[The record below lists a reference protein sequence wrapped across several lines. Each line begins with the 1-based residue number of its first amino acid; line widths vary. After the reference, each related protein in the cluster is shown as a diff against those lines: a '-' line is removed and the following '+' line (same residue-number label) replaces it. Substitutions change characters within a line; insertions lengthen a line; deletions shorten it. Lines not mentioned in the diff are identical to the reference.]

1 MAFAIDRQHVRDM
14 FASYVANYDAS
25 DSKVSL
31 KIIHTY
37 HVADMCDAISDS
49 LSLTNEDR
57 DTAWLCG
64 MLHDIGRF
72 EQLRRYGTFFDKRS
86 VNHAAL
92 SADLLFHDG
101 LIRSFTEDFSKD
113 ALVEKAIRLHNVF
126 QLPENLTDQELLFCN
141 ILRDADKIDIIRVN
155 RETPM
160 SEIYDLPEE
169 EFYTTPISDRVYDAA
184 IQRMN
189 VNREYSKTAVDYM
202 IGHICFVYGL
212 VFPESF
218 RQVTKQGYLD
228 QMLQFQ
234 SRNPETAER
243 FSHIREAILSY
254 VNSRLYSTSI
264 E

>member
-1 MAFAIDRQHVRDM
+1 MAFTVDRQHVKDA
-14 FASYVANYDAS
+14 FASYVADYDAS
-25 DSKVSL
+25 DSKVNL
-31 KIIHTY
+31 KIIHTD
-37 HVADMCDAISDS
+37 HVAEMCDAISNS
-49 LSLTNEDR
+49 LHLTSEDR

-101 LIRSFTEDFSKD
+101 LIRRFVEDMSKD

-126 QLPENLTDQELLFCN
+126 LLPENLTDQELLFCN

-160 SEIYDLPEE
+160 SEIYDLPEK
-169 EFYTTPISDRVYDAA
+169 EFYTTPISGKVYEAA
-184 IQRMN
+184 LQGIN
-189 VNREYSKTAVDYM
+189 VNREYSRTAVDYL

-218 RQVTKQGYLD
+218 RQVSEQGYLD

-243 FSHIREAILSY
+243 FQTIRTAVQAY
-254 VNSRLYSTSI
+254 VSNRINS
-264 E
+264 

>member
-1 MAFAIDRQHVRDM
+1 MAFTVDRQHVKDT
-14 FASYVANYDAS
+14 FASYVADYDAS
-25 DSKVSL
+25 DSKVNL

-37 HVADMCDAISDS
+37 HVAEMCDAISDS
-49 LSLTNEDR
+49 LHLTSEDR

-101 LIRSFTEDFSKD
+101 LIRNIVEDTSKD

-126 QLPENLTDQELLFCN
+126 MLPENLTDQELLFCN

-160 SEIYDLPEE
+160 SEIYDLPEA
-169 EFYTTPISDRVYDAA
+169 EFYTTPISDKVYEAA
-184 IQRMN
+184 LQGIN
-189 VNREYSKTAVDYM
+189 VNREYSRTAVDYL

-212 VFPESF
+212 VFQESF
-218 RQVTKQGYLD
+218 RQVMKQGYLD

-243 FSHIREAILSY
+243 FSQIRAAVLSGF
-254 VNSRLYSTSI
+254 TKPP
-264 E
+264 